1 MANINIFSIEDAAF
15 LAREKRISVFF
26 CFLFLVSGSFLAETA
41 ALLSGLL
48 LLLLLLFFFF
58 FFSSTMNDGYDAAS
72 CALRWDCKRGGR
84 AADLLRLLLEHASAL
99 RQLHV
104 ELEARFLLCTLE

>member
-1 MANINIFSIEDAAF
+1 MKSRTIFSLSF
-15 LAREKRISVFF
+15 QP
-26 CFLFLVSGSFLAETA
+26 SGSFLAETA

-48 LLLLLLFFFF
+48 LLSLLLLFFFLF

-72 CALRWDCKRGGR
+72 CALRWDCWTNGDM
-84 AADLLRLLLEHASAL
+84 AVFLRLLHEHASTL

-104 ELEARFLLCTLE
+104 A